1 MSSGRPSF
9 YEWLIATR
17 YLRSTHRRGF
27 VSFISLTSVAG
38 ITLGIAV
45 LIVVLSVMNGF
56 AHELRARMLS
66 VTAHATLEGLDG
78 TLPDWRVD
86 QAAALRQPGV
96 IAAAPYVDNYAMLA
110 HGQRVI
116 GTQVRGVVPDEERK
130 TTGLAQHLTAGR
142 IGELTPGTYHI
153 ILGSALAD
161 DLGAKVG
168 DSVVLIAPQGT
179 ATPTG
184 IEPRMRR
191 FYVTGL
197 FHSGVYEYDSALA
210 LISMADAER
219 VYDLAGATG
228 IRLALEDPFRAPQ
241 TVRALAYALGGGFY
255 VSDWTKKN
263 VNLFRSIELTK
274 SMLFVILLMIVAVAA
289 FNIIATLVMI
299 VKEKQSDI
307 AILRTLGSGP
317 RNVLATFALQGVIIG
332 LAGTVIGAAL
342 GIVVAHNVEFL
353 VHSLE
358 HLLGTR
364 FLDPRVYDMSDLP
377 AYVEWRDVARICGV
391 AFTLCALATLY
402 PAWRA
407 ARTQP
412 AEALRHD

>member
-1 MSSGRPSF
+1 MRSF

-56 AHELRARMLS
+56 GRELRIRMLS

-78 TLPDWRVD
+78 TLPDWRAA
-86 QAAALRQPGV
+86 QAVALREPGV
-96 IAAAPYVDNYAMLA
+96 IAAAPYVDDYAMLA

-116 GTQVRGVVPDEERK
+116 GARVRGVIPAEERK
-130 TTGLAQHLTAGR
+130 TTGLAQHLTVGR
-142 IGELTPGTYHI
+142 IDELTPGSYHM
-153 ILGSALAD
+153 ILGSALAA
-161 DLGAKVG
+161 DLGVAVG
-168 DSVVLIAPQGT
+168 DSVILIAPQGT

-191 FYVTGL
+191 FRVTGL
-197 FHSGVYEYDSALA
+197 FHSGMYQYDSALA

-228 IRLALEDPFRAPQ
+228 IRLALQDPFRAPE
-241 TVRALAYALGGGFY
+241 TVRALAIGLGGGFY

-263 VNLFRSIELTK
+263 VNLFRSIEITK

-307 AILRTLGSGP
+307 AILRTLGAGP
-317 RNVLATFALQGVIIG
+317 PNVLTTFALQGVMIG
-332 LAGTVIGAAL
+332 LAGTVIGAGL
-342 GIVVAHNVEFL
+342 GILISHNVEFL

-377 AYVEWRDVARICGV
+377 AYVEWTDVLKVCGV
-391 AFTLCALATLY
+391 AFALCALATLY

-407 ARTQP
+407 ARTEP

>member
-1 MSSGRPSF
+1 MRSF
-9 YEWLIATR
+9 YEWRIATR
-17 YLRSTHRRGF
+17 YLKSAHRRGF

-56 AHELRARMLS
+56 GRELRIRMLS

-78 TLPDWRVD
+78 TLPDWRAA
-86 QAAALRQPGV
+86 QAAALREPGV
-96 IAAAPYVDNYAMLA
+96 IAAAPYVDDYAMLA
-110 HGQRVI
+110 HGRRVV
-116 GTQVRGVVPDEERK
+116 GAQVRGVVPAEERK
-130 TTGLAQHLTAGR
+130 TSGLAQHLTAGR
-142 IGELTPGTYHI
+142 IGQLTPGAYHI
-153 ILGSALAD
+153 ILGSALAS
-161 DLGAKVG
+161 DLGARVG

-179 ATPTG
+179 PTPTG

-191 FYVTGL
+191 FFVTGI
-197 FHSGVYEYDSALA
+197 FHSGMYQYDSALA
-210 LISMADAER
+210 LTSMADAER
-219 VYDLAGATG
+219 VYDLAGPTG

-241 TVRALAYALGGGFY
+241 TVLALANALGGGFY
-255 VSDWTKKN
+255 VDDWTKKN
-263 VNLFRSIELTK
+263 VNLFRNIEITK

-299 VKEKQSDI
+299 VKEKRSDI
-307 AILRTLGSGP
+307 AILRTLGAGP
-317 RNVLATFALQGVIIG
+317 HNVLVTFALQGVLIG
-332 LAGTVIGAAL
+332 LAGTLIGAAL
-342 GIVVAHNVEFL
+342 GILIAHNVEFL

-377 AYVEWRDVARICGV
+377 AYVEWRDVLKVCGV
-391 AFTLCALATLY
+391 AFAMCALATLY

-407 ARTQP
+407 SRTEP
-412 AEALRHD
+412 AEALRHE

>member
-1 MSSGRPSF
+1 MSSF
-9 YEWLIATR
+9 YEWLLATR

-38 ITLGIAV
+38 IALGIAV

-56 AHELRARMLS
+56 GRELRIRMLS

-78 TLPDWRVD
+78 TLADWRAA
-86 QAAALRQPGV
+86 QAAALREPGV
-96 IAAAPYVDNYAMLA
+96 IAAAPYVDDFAMLA

-116 GTQVRGVVPDEERK
+116 GTQVRGVIPAEERK
-130 TTGLAQHLTAGR
+130 TTGLAQRLTAGR
-142 IGELTPGTYHI
+142 IGALTPGSYHI
-153 ILGSALAD
+153 ILGSALAS
-161 DLGAKVG
+161 DLGAGVG

-191 FYVTGL
+191 FYVTGI
-197 FHSGVYEYDSALA
+197 FHSGMYQYDSALA
-210 LISMADAER
+210 LISMSDAER

-228 IRLALEDPFRAPQ
+228 VRLALADPFRAPQ
-241 TVRALAYALGGGFY
+241 TVRALALALGGGFY

-263 VNLFRSIELTK
+263 VNLFRSIEITK

-299 VKEKQSDI
+299 VKEKQGDI
-307 AILRTLGSGP
+307 AILRTLGAAP
-317 RNVLATFALQGVIIG
+317 PNVLATFALQGVIIG
-332 LAGTVIGAAL
+332 LAGTVSGAAL
-342 GIVVAHNVEFL
+342 GILVSHNVEFL

-358 HLLGTR
+358 HLLGTH

-377 AYVEWRDVARICGV
+377 AYVEWTDVLKVCGV
-391 AFTLCALATLY
+391 TFALCALATLY

-407 ARTQP
+407 ARTEP
-412 AEALRHD
+412 AEALRHE